1 MTKSQAKRWL
11 LDHYN
16 DPENELMPQEE
27 TDDVLTAL
35 GYDVADLASGGGIE
49 SQGDMRWDVLSQEM
63 MDAKKEFEDEEG
75 EDEDSEEF
83 GESVQR
89 RASRMIESVARGK
102 DANEIVEGDIYSK
115 IARLM
120 QGKAVKV
127 TSEEMDQLEAK
138 DIPKLAS
145 VADPESVG
153 MNHPTLIAFLKYP
166 EYRATWEPL
175 LKHSSA
181 LNPGE
186 KSDVKKGT
194 ERGKK
199 LIKHLAGDD
208 VDLG

>member
-83 GESVQR
+83 GESVKR
-89 RASRMIESVARGK
+89 RASRMIESVKRGA
-102 DANEIVEGDIYSK
+102 DINTIVEESLLSRK
-115 IARLM
+115 S
-120 QGKAVKV
+120 KV
-127 TSEEMDQLEAK
+127 TEGREPGGYA
-138 DIPKLAS
+138 
-145 VADPESVG
+145 
-153 MNHPTLIAFLKYP
+153 
-166 EYRATWEPL
+166 RA
-175 LKHSSA
+175 
-181 LNPGE
+181 
-186 KSDVKKGT
+186 
-194 ERGKK
+194 
-199 LIKHLAGDD
+199 AGDSMYTKEIFVAMTKRASGELVPLFACED
-208 VDLG
+208 RQDCEKRIDEWEKTIGSTTKEYWRKDSSYIEIIFLF